1 MRRHIKILIV
11 FAAFCFAGN
20 AALAQNFIAKGIIFR
35 KSSTS
40 RVSQALINDLNTK
53 TVMMSDDL
61 GIFTINTWIGDT
73 LLITKKDYTPL
84 KVVVADKNDLSI
96 FLQPVVQLNQVT
108 VKAESQK
115 QELNDVMKQYKS
127 EGIFNNGKSL
137 PFWQA
142 LNSPLTEFYN
152 LFGKTPGEAKRFAA
166 YSKKELEAGAVDKR
180 YTKELVKTTT
190 KLPDEEVEKFMQYYR
205 PSYQD
210 IMQWNDYQLINAIK
224 RNLVAYR
231 RSKNRQPLQQL
242 PRVNSPESLED
253 KKSE

>member
-1 MRRHIKILIV
+1 MRQHIKILIV
-11 FAAFCFAGN
+11 SAAFCFAGN
-20 AALAQNFIAKGIIFR
+20 MAVAQNFTAKGIIFR

-40 RVSQALINDLNTK
+40 RVSQALITDLNTK

-61 GIFTINTWIGDT
+61 GMFSINTWIGDT
-73 LLITKKDYTPL
+73 LLITKKDYTPFRI
-84 KVVVADKNDLSI
+84 VVTDKNDLSI

-108 VKAESQK
+108 VKGESQR

-127 EGIFNNGKSL
+127 DGIFNNGKSL

-152 LFGKTPGEAKRFAA
+152 LFGKTPGEARRFAA
-166 YSKKELEAGAVDKR
+166 YSKNELEASAVDKR

-190 KLPDEEVEKFMQYYR
+190 KLPDDEVGKFMQYYR

-224 RNLVAYR
+224 KNLVYYK
-231 RSKNRQPLQQL
+231 RSKNHQPLQAL
-242 PRVNSPESLED
+242 PKIPPSDQSVN
-253 KKSE
+253 